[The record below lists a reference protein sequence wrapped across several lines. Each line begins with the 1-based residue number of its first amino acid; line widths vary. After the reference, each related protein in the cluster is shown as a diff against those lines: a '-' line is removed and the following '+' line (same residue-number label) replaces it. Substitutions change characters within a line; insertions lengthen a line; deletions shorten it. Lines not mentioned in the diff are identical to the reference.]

1 MNSQVTD
8 IPEFYQPNFWTL
20 VNAVC
25 DDGFVYMKRR
35 NGRGANPN
43 WLKVL
48 EKTGAIGVA
57 TVQEITWG
65 NSTKPGNS
73 DYGSDYFKI
82 WITSYGHEWM
92 QGKVSP

>member
-1 MNSQVTD
+1 MVAE
-8 IPEFYQPNFWTL
+8 IPEFYQPNFWML

-25 DDGFVYMKRR
+25 DDGFTKRR
-35 NGRGANPN
+35 GHNPN

-82 WITSYGHEWM
+82 WITPYGHEWM